1 LRVSHRPLALVSGLT
16 AGDYLLWNWS
26 LTNGHDVLALIAG
39 LTLLPLGAAWVWLLT
54 LSMARLLA
62 RSARR
67 GSSVSSRRRG
77 AGARGDPHPSRAA
90 AATSRAVADAAPAA
104 ATAASSASPSRKL
117 AA

>member
-1 LRVSHRPLALVSGLT
+1 MSHRPLVLVSGLT

-54 LSMARLLA
+54 LGLARLLA

-67 GSSVSSRRRG
+67 GSSISARRRG
-77 AGARGDPHPSRAA
+77 ARALMDPQR
-90 AATSRAVADAAPAA
+90 APAA
-104 ATAASSASPSRKL
+104 GPTTRAGDEPAAASTAASTATPSRKL

>member
-1 LRVSHRPLALVSGLT
+1 VSHRPLALVSGLT
-16 AGDYLLWNWS
+16 VGDYLLWNWS

-54 LSMARLLA
+54 LGLARLLA

-67 GSSVSSRRRG
+67 GSSISARRRG
-77 AGARGDPHPSRAA
+77 VRAPTDPQRAPGAGTA
-90 AATSRAVADAAPAA
+90 SRAVDEPAA
-104 ATAASSASPSRKL
+104 ASTAASSASPSRKL